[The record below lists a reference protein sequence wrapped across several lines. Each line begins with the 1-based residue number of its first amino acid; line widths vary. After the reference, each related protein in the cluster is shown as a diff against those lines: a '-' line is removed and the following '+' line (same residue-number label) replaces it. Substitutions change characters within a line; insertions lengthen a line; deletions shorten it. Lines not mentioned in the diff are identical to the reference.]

1 MSLETKTKQIST
13 KHSWL
18 RYGLAGVIFCIGI
31 VLTISA
37 FKTIHTF
44 EERRIES
51 EMEHFIANEMAS
63 LQRSF
68 EFTLQS
74 IQSMSA
80 YVGATANIRQN
91 GFQEQA
97 EDLRQNRHGIATV
110 AWVPQVLKVEQR
122 MFMMNLH
129 KQQGFAD
136 FSMRELSNSG
146 EIGETVPAAQRE
158 RYFPLTYGDPFEDIA
173 PMTGLDMG
181 SDPDWLKTMEQG
193 RDKGLPIATKA
204 FPHETEQ
211 HFQIGVFQSVYH
223 SGLPNK
229 LAERRANL
237 RGFVFVTLDLYHII
251 NQALEKLRI
260 KDFTLHITD
269 TQTGIKSLI
278 VDKLSDHKTFAEIN
292 LPQNIQSWLSLLPQ
306 AFQHDLTIAGRTWS
320 VVLTPNPTLTIAQG
334 AWWVLGGGSMLTL
347 LIVAYLLMLMGR
359 TARIER
365 LVAER
370 THELK
375 ESEAH
380 LIQSEKMATIG
391 QMMAGIVHEIN
402 TPLGYVRSSVE
413 LTGSYFSD
421 IAETLEACEKLG
433 KQFQSEEESDEEK
446 LATALET
453 AMELLD
459 SLNDDETLEEAQV
472 LLENALSGLDKI
484 SSLVKNLKNFS
495 RLDRAKTAELD
506 VNQGLD
512 DALAMVNH
520 KLNDKI
526 QIIKHYGDVPHVIC
540 SPAQVNQVFLNL
552 LVNAIQAIPSD
563 TGVIDLKTQVID
575 QYVDISIKDNGDG
588 ISKENLARIFEPFFT
603 TKTSGKGTGLGL
615 AIVHKII
622 KEHQGELNVE
632 SQIGRGTQFIIS
644 LPFKQ

>member
-1 MSLETKTKQIST
+1 MSMETKTKQIST

-37 FKTIHTF
+37 FKIIHTF

-110 AWVPQVLKVEQR
+110 AWVPQVLSVEQR

-136 FSMRELSNSG
+136 FSLRELSSS
-146 EIGETVPAAQRE
+146 GETVSAAQRE

-204 FPHETEQ
+204 FPHETEK
-211 HFQIGVFQSVYH
+211 HFQIGVFQSVFNE
-223 SGLPNK
+223 GLPNK

-237 RGFVFVTLDLYHII
+237 RGFVFVTLDLDHII
-251 NQALEKLRI
+251 NQALEGLRI
-260 KDFTLHITD
+260 KYFTLHISD

-278 VDKLSDHKTFAEIN
+278 VDKLSDHKTFAELN
-292 LPQNIQSWLSLLPQ
+292 LPQNIQSGLSLPPR
-306 AFQHDLTIAGRTWS
+306 AFQHYLTIAGRTWS
-320 VVLTPNPTLTIAQG
+320 VVLTPNPTLTIAQS

-370 THELK
+370 TQELK

-433 KQFQSEEESDEEK
+433 KQFQSEEESDEEQ
-446 LATALET
+446 LATALKT

-520 KLNDKI
+520 KLSDKI
-526 QIIKHYGDVPHVIC
+526 QIIKHYGDVPHIIC

-552 LVNAIQAIPSD
+552 LVNAIQAIPKD